1 MCEPVSWF
9 MDHRGFN
16 LSSSCW
22 TRRRYRSWFW
32 MLEVSFWR
40 RLEEMNQNVE
50 AWLQNKSTSQ
60 RWEDKPDGKTKK
72 KCLTADFMKR
82 VVTFSAT
89 WQAVLLME
97 ARDEEKTRRSR
108 EQRWKIWATEE
119 ERSGMKRR
127 GNKCLEDGNMGTQM
141 KDGNHIN
148 HCCQMK
154 TLHRSLSCGKNTQR
168 AFFYMFEGSCG
179 GKAQNCFHSF
189 CRGQMQRFLQTAGKK
204 QHEHM
209 NDMKNRSTVFT
220 SHPTSCSH

>member
-1 MCEPVSWF
+1 
-9 MDHRGFN
+9 
-16 LSSSCW
+16 
-22 TRRRYRSWFW
+22 
-32 MLEVSFWR
+32 
-40 RLEEMNQNVE
+40 MNQNVK
-50 AWLQNKSTSQ
+50 AWLQNKSTDERINQ
-60 RWEDKPDGKTKK
+60 MEKQK

-97 ARDEEKTRRSR
+97 ARDEKKTRRSR

-148 HCCQMK
+148 HCCQMR

-168 AFFYMFEGSCG
+168 AFFYMFERWFGCCQW
-179 GKAQNCFHSF
+179 GKAQNSLTLSADERCNIFS
-189 CRGQMQRFLQTAGKK
+189 RQQEKNNL
-204 QHEHM
+204 EHM
-209 NDMKNRSTVFT
+209 NDMKNRRRVHVPDIIFNLFSLRNEARR
-220 SHPTSCSH
+220 PD

>member
-1 MCEPVSWF
+1 

-22 TRRRYRSWFW
+22 TRSDTEAGSGCWRWVSDGVWKKWIKMWKRDFKIKAPRSD
-32 MLEVSFWR
+32 ER
-40 RLEEMNQNVE
+40 INQME
-50 AWLQNKSTSQ
+50 KQ
-60 RWEDKPDGKTKK
+60 K

-154 TLHRSLSCGKNTQR
+154 TLRRSLSCGKNTQR

-189 CRGQMQRFLQTAGKK
+189 CRGEMQRFLQTAGKK